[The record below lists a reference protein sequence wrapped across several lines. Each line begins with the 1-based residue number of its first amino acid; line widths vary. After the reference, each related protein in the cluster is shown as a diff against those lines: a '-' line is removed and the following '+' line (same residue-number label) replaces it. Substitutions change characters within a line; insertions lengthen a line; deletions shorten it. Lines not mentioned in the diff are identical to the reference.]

1 MNNFHLPYHLI
12 VKEGIFTA
20 IPETMQDEIPDLEE
34 DEIIVEDL
42 KEYLSQFLKKG
53 KSPEAVIKGNSELK
67 RLIRIYDF
75 VKYHSKM
82 PLTTSSNSA
91 NT

>member
-1 MNNFHLPYHLI
+1 MGFLPKNV
-12 VKEGIFTA
+12 VKGVIEQAGFEEA
-20 IPETMQDEIPDLEE
+20 YKRLYYLEE

-53 KSPEAVIKGNSELK
+53 KSPETVIKGNSELK
-67 RLIRIYDF
+67 RLIRIYDL